1 MISFYRF
8 IIATLSLAL
17 VLSLWQRGKEE
28 REKTNAILETYMAQ
42 EAAMMVH
49 TERMEGELRYM
60 REERENR
67 NLNTRTDR
75 LSSKGRF
82 TS

>member
-42 EAAMMVH
+42 EAAMIPH
-49 TERMEGELRYM
+49 LERMDETLAESNRLRQNKQM
-60 REERENR
+60 DNR
-67 NLNTRTDR
+67 VGR
-75 LSSKGRF
+75 LIK
-82 TS
+82 